1 MASTIYAN
9 GGKQPSSSAASHR
22 PKPLHGELVA
32 IADLKPYARNARTH
46 SADQIEVLAASI
58 REFGWTNPVLADPKL
73 NVIAGHG
80 RIEAAK
86 LLGWTE
92 VPVIKLKGLSKAQV
106 RALVIAD
113 NQTALRSSWDD
124 SLLKLEL
131 EALKLEGFDLAP
143 LGFDLAELD
152 LRLGVAAPES
162 GPSGPGLNERF
173 GVAPFSVLNA
183 REGWWQ
189 DRKRAW
195 LALGIK
201 SEVGRGEN
209 LLKFSDTIN
218 EPDPAKRAKAKE
230 STLGDSAQNQGAI
243 LGRTGKYAGAKH
255 KSTPPHGPNVK
266 RGADGKLIYGAAQG
280 SRAWTGK
287 RGASA

>member
-1 MASTIYAN
+1 MASSIYPN
-9 GGKQPSSSAASHR
+9 GGKRPSKGTPSH
-22 PKPLHGELVA
+22 KPRALHGELVP
-32 IADLKPYARNARTH
+32 IADLKPYARNARVRTTEDIG
-46 SADQIEVLAASI
+46 AIVASI
-58 REFGWTNPVLADPKL
+58 KEFGWTNPILADPKL
-73 NVIAGHG
+73 NIIAGHG

-86 LLGWTE
+86 LLGWSE
-92 VPVIKLKGLSKAQV
+92 VPVIKLKGLTKTQI
-106 RALVIAD
+106 RALIIAD
-113 NQTALRSSWDD
+113 NQTALRSSWDE

-131 EALKLEGFDLAP
+131 EALKLDGFDLAP

-218 EPDPAKRAKAKE
+218 EPDPAKRAARGGKAP
-230 STLGDSAQNQGAI
+230 SAPSHQTSAQ
-243 LGRTGKYAGAKH
+243 
-255 KSTPPHGPNVK
+255 S
-266 RGADGKLIYGAAQG
+266 
-280 SRAWTGK
+280 
-287 RGASA
+287 